1 MTGDSMTN
9 IDEYRLNLAKQA
21 YGLWGIKSELVSE
34 AETVEAELSESFARI
49 EANKAYN
56 QLKVLHAMQ
65 DAKYAETDFV
75 ASTGYGYNDSGREKL
90 EQIYAKAFGAESAL
104 VRLSIS
110 SGTQAIATALYA
122 CLRPGDELLAAFS
135 KPYDTLDSILGFGE
149 AANKDLG
156 SLRDLG
162 VTYQQAELTAK
173 GLPNIPEIL
182 SKINE
187 KTKVVHLQ
195 RSRGYQRRK
204 AFTINEL
211 KEVIA
216 AVKAKKPEV
225 IVFVDNCYGE
235 FTETMEPTQV
245 GADLIAGSLIKNPG
259 GGLAPCGGYVAGRA
273 DLVEKAHAHLTAPG
287 LGGEVGPS
295 LGLNRNLVQGF
306 YFAPHVVAECL
317 KGMEFAAL
325 WFSKHGVVSQPKAK
339 GIRSD
344 IVQLLEFAKPEELV
358 KFCQAIQAAS
368 PIDSHFKPI
377 PWAMPGYDSEVIM
390 ACGAFV
396 QGSSLELSADG
407 PIKAP
412 YTAYMQGGLVY
423 ENVKLAVLLATNDL
437 LNS

>member
-1 MTGDSMTN
+1 MTD
-9 IDEYRLNLAKQA
+9 IEQYRLTLAKQA
-21 YGLWGIKSELVSE
+21 YAFWGIKEELVSKANE
-34 AETVEAELSESFARI
+34 VEAELKESFLRI

-65 DAKYAETDFV
+65 MAKYAETDFA

-90 EQIYAKAFGAESAL
+90 EQIYAAAFHAEAAL

-135 KPYDTLDSILGFGE
+135 KPYDTLDSIIGLGDSDD
-149 AANKDLG
+149 ADLG
-156 SLRDLG
+156 SLRNLG
-162 VTYQQAELTAK
+162 VSYKQAELTKDGQPDIAD
-173 GLPNIPEIL
+173 IL

-187 KTKVVHLQ
+187 KTKLVHLQ
-195 RSRGYQRRK
+195 RSRGYMRRK
-204 AFTINEL
+204 AFTIAEL
-211 KEVIA
+211 EPVIA
-216 AVKAKKPEV
+216 AIKKKKPEV

-235 FTETMEPTQV
+235 FTETKEPIEV
-245 GADLIAGSLIKNPG
+245 GADLMAGSLIKNPG
-259 GGLAPCGGYVAGRA
+259 GGLAPCGGYIAGRK
-273 DLVEKAHAHLTAPG
+273 DLVLKAHARLTAPG
-287 LGGEVGPS
+287 LGGEVGPT
-295 LGLNRNLVQGF
+295 LGYNRNLVQGF

-317 KGMEFAAL
+317 KGMEFASL
-325 WFSKHGVVSQPKAK
+325 WFSKHGVKSQPKAK

-344 IVQLLEFAKPEELV
+344 IVQLLEFNTADELI

-368 PIDSHFKPI
+368 PIDSHFKPV

-423 ENVKLAVLLATNDL
+423 ENVKLAVLLATNEL
-437 LNS
+437 LKQ

>member
-1 MTGDSMTN
+1 MAN
-9 IDEYRLNLAKQA
+9 IDEYRLDLAKQA
-21 YGLWGIKSELVSE
+21 YGLWGINPELVSA
-34 AETVEAELSESFARI
+34 AEKVEYELQDSFARI

-65 DAKYAETDFV
+65 EAKYAETDFA

-90 EQIYAKAFGAESAL
+90 EAIYAAAFGAEAAL

-110 SGTQAIATALYA
+110 SGTQAIKTALYA
-122 CLRPGDELLAAFS
+122 CLRPGDEMLAAFS
-135 KPYDTLDSILGFGE
+135 KPYDTLDSIIGLDDSDK
-149 AANKDLG
+149 KDLG

-162 VTYQQAELTAK
+162 VSYAQAELTAD
-173 GLPNIPEIL
+173 GLPDIPAIL
-182 SKINE
+182 GKINE
-187 KTKVVHLQ
+187 RTKLVHLQ
-195 RSRGYQRRK
+195 RSRGYMRRK
-204 AFTINEL
+204 AFTIAEL
-211 KEVIA
+211 QPVIA
-216 AVKAKKPEV
+216 AIKARKPEV

-235 FTETMEPTQV
+235 FTETQEPLEV

-259 GGLAPCGGYVAGRA
+259 GGLAPCGGYVAGRK

-287 LGGEVGPS
+287 LGAEVGPT
-295 LGLNRNLVQGF
+295 LGYNRNLVQGF

-325 WFSKHGVVSQPKAK
+325 WFDQHGVKSQPQAK

-344 IVQLLEFAKPEELV
+344 IVQLLEFNQAEELI

-368 PIDSHFKPI
+368 PIDSHFKPV

-437 LNS
+437 LHNN

>member
-1 MTGDSMTN
+1 MTN

-187 KTKVVHLQ
+187 KQ
-195 RSRGYQRRK
+195 RSCICN
-204 AFTINEL
+204 AHVAINAERPL
-211 KEVIA
+211 
-216 AVKAKKPEV
+216 
-225 IVFVDNCYGE
+225 
-235 FTETMEPTQV
+235 
-245 GADLIAGSLIKNPG
+245 
-259 GGLAPCGGYVAGRA
+259 R
-273 DLVEKAHAHLTAPG
+273 LT
-287 LGGEVGPS
+287 S
-295 LGLNRNLVQGF
+295 
-306 YFAPHVVAECL
+306 
-317 KGMEFAAL
+317 
-325 WFSKHGVVSQPKAK
+325 
-339 GIRSD
+339 
-344 IVQLLEFAKPEELV
+344 
-358 KFCQAIQAAS
+358 
-368 PIDSHFKPI
+368 
-377 PWAMPGYDSEVIM
+377 
-390 ACGAFV
+390 
-396 QGSSLELSADG
+396 
-407 PIKAP
+407 
-412 YTAYMQGGLVY
+412 
-423 ENVKLAVLLATNDL
+423 
-437 LNS
+437 